1 MKQIL
6 SVLIVAMAIGLGWW
20 LGGREPAPPA
30 RPSAPSSPRA
40 LPVSAA
46 TADAQGGDT
55 GSALIGS
62 VEESSAWVVPPP
74 GGAPAPEAKP
84 EASTIEP
91 APPGSEPS
99 TLPPDGAAT
108 PHVPVLDDAGKAKLR
123 ARLDKLCGFAPTEA
137 SEKMCRAYDKRLR
150 ECGTITTPCDPP
162 ARALRPGIASAVAT
176 CLDSEPCGEDG
187 APPVDRCIE
196 RALEASPQSP
206 PPGLCTKLTSLRK
219 RCGLTYFEDEE
230 GCAMSTSLLR
240 PEAQTRL
247 AACLEHPCDEVSDCL
262 LSSTCGVV
270 HTEPWL
276 D

>member
-20 LGGREPAPPA
+20 LGGMEPAPPA

-108 PHVPVLDDAGKAKLR
+108 PHVPLLGDEQG
-123 ARLDKLCGFAPTEA
+123 
-137 SEKMCRAYDKRLR
+137 
-150 ECGTITTPCDPP
+150 
-162 ARALRPGIASAVAT
+162 ARALRAALIEGAVSLKDPRAPHVFLAVAT